1 MGIHLSTNVR
11 NNVDKRDKCPQLSM
25 FFRAGK
31 SQPTNGDYYYVLL
44 DNASPSYNIN
54 YQNGQ
59 VTAK

>member
-1 MGIHLSTNVR
+1 
-11 NNVDKRDKCPQLSM
+11 M

-31 SQPTNGDYYYVLL
+31 SQPINGDYYYVLL

-54 YQNGQ
+54 YQTGQ

>member
-1 MGIHLSTNVR
+1 MYMQWVGVDDKGDTIAINVG
-11 NNVDKRDKCPQLSM
+11 
-25 FFRAGK
+25 GK

-54 YQNGQ
+54 YQTGQ